1 MQQQV
6 GLTRDEMA
14 IWTWLVSKGITKSL
28 TGLSQM
34 VGQELIVNSLEM
46 QEYPIAETPNLL
58 GGAENIVVGTYLS
71 ISGDA
76 DGHLVLVHQPQIAF
90 DLIDMQMGQAPGTTK
105 TMEEME
111 RSVIGEIGNITA
123 SFFLGAIADAT
134 GLLLM
139 PSPPAVMVD
148 MAGAILGVAISNL
161 MLQQD
166 TALVAKS
173 TFGTASRE
181 IDGTFIILPTSEFM
195 MTIINK
201 LRTTNSG
208 E

>member
-1 MQQQV
+1 MQSQL

-34 VGQELIVNSLEM
+34 VGQELIVNSMEM
-46 QEYPIAETPNLL
+46 KEYLISETPDLL

-76 DGHLVLVHQPQIAF
+76 EGHLVLVHQPKIAF
-90 DLIDMQMGQAPGTTK
+90 DLIDIQLGQEPGTT
-105 TMEEME
+105 TNMAEME

-148 MAGAILGVAISNL
+148 MAGAILGVAITNL

-201 LRTTNSG
+201 LRTANSG
-208 E
+208 

>member
-1 MQQQV
+1 MQPQV

-46 QEYPIAETPNLL
+46 QEYPINETPDLL

-76 DGHLVLVHQPQIAF
+76 TGHLVMVHQPKIAY
-90 DLIDMQMGQAPGTTK
+90 DLIDIQLGQPQGTT
-105 TMEEME
+105 TSMDEME
-111 RSVIGEIGNITA
+111 RSVIGEIGNITGA
-123 SFFLGAIADAT
+123 FFLSALADAT

-148 MAGAILGVAISNL
+148 MAGAILGVAINNL
-161 MLQQD
+161 MREQD

-201 LRTTNSG
+201 LRATNSG
-208 E
+208 N

>member
-1 MQQQV
+1 MQPQV

-34 VGQELIVNSLEM
+34 VGQELIVNSLEL
-46 QEYPIAETPNLL
+46 QECPISETPNLL
-58 GGAENIVVGTYLS
+58 GGPENIVVGTYLS

-76 DGHLVLVHQPQIAF
+76 DGHLVMVHQPKIAF
-90 DLIDMQMGQAPGTTK
+90 DLIDIQMGQAPGTTK
-105 TMEEME
+105 TMAEME

-123 SFFLGAIADAT
+123 SFFLGALADAT

-195 MTIINK
+195 LTIINK
-201 LRTTNSG
+201 LRTTNSDI
-208 E
+208 